1 MKRTITRYFF
11 VLFSL
16 LMTANTVRA
25 DAVKSTDRDKISD
38 IVVNLINQWDQ
49 QAFDNAKML
58 ITQVAQYDLTNVA
71 AESLVRI
78 LGMKTA
84 IEGTPDYRLLFSG
97 KVFTGHFVVQNGAWV
112 KDTDADDLQFTYE
125 VNGVPVVLKLATS
138 GDVKMTS
145 VPMEG
150 KTIASMVSSLLSK
163 KSSSTADIAKMALE
177 GFLDGVTM
185 LSLEVPAKTNLD
197 LTIGG
202 QPLVSLAIQMDLD
215 ALGETPL
222 QGLMV
227 GNANLKFYKGLLGNT
242 TPGTYEVNIANTG
255 YKPGVGI
262 NIDITGKKDDQQL
275 VALKLNAPGTL
286 DLENL
291 MTEDGINIGFQSLSL
306 EADVMGQA
314 QLKGSINSL
323 NALINFSNALDNVT
337 SEEEMK
343 ALLEQANQLIDV
355 KLYYNGSSTPAAAL
369 QLRPAYDE
377 DYEEWDAEAY
387 IVFASDG
394 ASYLIGDF
402 FTAENFP
409 EIIQAAMNIA
419 SGMSDI
425 ADIIKDKAQETIQ
438 SVADTKLQKSVA
450 TEFYSIDGRR
460 TTQAAKGLKVV
471 RMSDGSI
478 RKVMAR

>member
-1 MKRTITRYFF
+1 
-11 VLFSL
+11 
-16 LMTANTVRA
+16 
-25 DAVKSTDRDKISD
+25 
-38 IVVNLINQWDQ
+38 
-49 QAFDNAKML
+49 
-58 ITQVAQYDLTNVA
+58 
-71 AESLVRI
+71 
-78 LGMKTA
+78 
-84 IEGTPDYRLLFSG
+84 
-97 KVFTGHFVVQNGAWV
+97 
-112 KDTDADDLQFTYE
+112 
-125 VNGVPVVLKLATS
+125 
-138 GDVKMTS
+138 
-145 VPMEG
+145 
-150 KTIASMVSSLLSK
+150 
-163 KSSSTADIAKMALE
+163 
-177 GFLDGVTM
+177 
-185 LSLEVPAKTNLD
+185 
-197 LTIGG
+197 
-202 QPLVSLAIQMDLD
+202 
-215 ALGETPL
+215 
-222 QGLMV
+222 
-227 GNANLKFYKGLLGNT
+227 
-242 TPGTYEVNIANTG
+242 VNIANTG

-343 ALLEQANQLIDV
+343 ALLVQANQLIDV

-460 TTQAAKGLKVV
+460 TTQTAKGLKVV